1 MPLYESFDHIVA
13 KLWTPIKLNM
23 VTIMSLPLLQNHWEL
38 IYSNQSHADL
48 SWYQSVPKISL
59 ELINQHA
66 SSKENKIIDI
76 GCGESFLVD
85 SLIDQG
91 YKNLTLLDLSS
102 KALQNVQK
110 RLKNLGPIP
119 LNIIGDVL
127 SVELESNK
135 YDIWHDRA
143 CFHFL
148 IKKEDIQKYLEKALH
163 ALSDK
168 GKIILSTFAI
178 DGPERCSNL
187 PVHRHNQESIKK
199 IFGKHF
205 LIDLSLHENHITPK
219 GKTQSF
225 NFFVLTRKYTR

>member
-1 MPLYESFDHIVA
+1 
-13 KLWTPIKLNM
+13 
-23 VTIMSLPLLQNHWEL
+23 MSLPLPRDHWEI
-38 IYSNQSHADL
+38 IYANNSHTDL
-48 SWYQSVPKISL
+48 SWYQAVPKISL
-59 ELINQHA
+59 ELTNQYA
-66 SSKENKIIDI
+66 SSKEDRIIDI

-102 KALQNVQK
+102 KALQNVQQ
-110 RLKNLGPIP
+110 RLKDAVPVP

-127 SVELESNK
+127 RLDLESNK

-148 IKKEDIQKYLEKALH
+148 IKEHDIQKYLEKALH

-168 GKIILSTFAI
+168 GKVILSTFAI
-178 DGPERCSNL
+178 DGPEKCSNL
-187 PVHRHNQESIKK
+187 SVHRHDQESIEK

-205 LIDLSLHENHITPK
+205 SIDQSLLENHITPK
-219 GKTQSF
+219 GNVQSF
-225 NFFVLTRKYTR
+225 NFFVLTRK

>member
-1 MPLYESFDHIVA
+1 MSVPLPQD
-13 KLWTPIKLNM
+13 
-23 VTIMSLPLLQNHWEL
+23 HWEL
-38 IYSNQSHADL
+38 IYSNNSHTDL

-59 ELINQHA
+59 ELTNQYA

-102 KALQNVQK
+102 KALQNVQE
-110 RLKNLGPIP
+110 RLKDAIPVP
-119 LNIIGDVL
+119 LNMIGDLL

-148 IKKEDIQKYLEKALH
+148 IKEEDIQKYLEKALH

-168 GKIILSTFAI
+168 GKVILSTFAI

-187 PVHRHNQESIKK
+187 PVHRHDQESIKK

-205 LIDLSLHENHITPK
+205 LIDLSLLENHLTPR
-219 GKTQSF
+219 GKLQSF
-225 NFFVLTRKYTR
+225 NFFVLKKKNK

>member
-1 MPLYESFDHIVA
+1 MRVPLPQD
-13 KLWTPIKLNM
+13 
-23 VTIMSLPLLQNHWEL
+23 HWEL

-59 ELINQHA
+59 ELINKFA
-66 SSKENKIIDI
+66 SNKENKIIDI

-91 YKNLTLLDLSS
+91 YKNLTLLDISS
-102 KALQNVQK
+102 KALQNVQQ
-110 RLKNLGPIP
+110 RLKDTVPVP

-148 IKKEDIQKYLEKALH
+148 TNEVDIQKYLEKTLH

-168 GKIILSTFAI
+168 GKVILSTFAT
-178 DGPERCSNL
+178 DGPEKCSNL
-187 PVHRHNQESIKK
+187 PVHRHDQESIEK

-205 LIDLSLHENHITPK
+205 LIDLFLRENHITPK
-219 GKTQSF
+219 GKLQSF
-225 NFFVLTRKYTR
+225 IFFVMIRR

>member
-1 MPLYESFDHIVA
+1 
-13 KLWTPIKLNM
+13 
-23 VTIMSLPLLQNHWEL
+23 MSLSKEQDHWERV
-38 IYSNQSHADL
+38 YSSKSHVDL
-48 SWYQSVPKISL
+48 SWYQSTPKISL
-59 ELINQHA
+59 ELINQYA
-66 SSKENKIIDI
+66 TGKENKIIDI

-85 SLIDQG
+85 SLIDQA

-102 KALQNVQK
+102 KALVNVQK
-110 RLKNLGPIP
+110 RLKDICPIP
-119 LNIIGDVL
+119 INIIGDVL
-127 SVELESNK
+127 MIDLESNK

-148 IKKEDIQKYLEKALH
+148 TKEEDIKQYLEKVLH

-168 GKIILSTFAI
+168 GTVILSTFAV

-187 PVHRHNQESIKK
+187 TVHRHDQESIKK

-205 LIDLSLHENHITPK
+205 LIDLSLHENHVTPK

-225 NFFVLTRKYTR
+225 NFFVLTRK

>member
-1 MPLYESFDHIVA
+1 
-13 KLWTPIKLNM
+13 
-23 VTIMSLPLLQNHWEL
+23 MSLPLQQDYWEL
-38 IYSNQSHADL
+38 IYSNNSHTDL

-59 ELINQHA
+59 ELINQYA
-66 SSKENKIIDI
+66 PTKESKIIDI

-91 YKNLTLLDLSS
+91 YKKLTLLDLSS
-102 KALQNVQK
+102 KALKNVQQ
-110 RLKNLGPIP
+110 RLQGTGPIP
-119 LNIIGDVL
+119 LSIIGDIL

-148 IKKEDIQKYLEKALH
+148 TKEDDIQKYLEKTLH

-168 GKIILSTFAI
+168 GKVILSTFAI
-178 DGPERCSNL
+178 DGPEKCSNL
-187 PVHRHNQESIKK
+187 PVHRHDQESIEK

-205 LIDLSLHENHITPK
+205 FIDLFLRENHITPK
-219 GKTQSF
+219 GKLQSF
-225 NFFVLTRKYTR
+225 IFFVMIRK

>member
-1 MPLYESFDHIVA
+1 MSVPLPQD
-13 KLWTPIKLNM
+13 
-23 VTIMSLPLLQNHWEL
+23 HWEL
-38 IYSNQSHADL
+38 IYSNNSHTDL

-59 ELINQHA
+59 ELTNQYA
-66 SSKENKIIDI
+66 SSKEDKIIDI

-102 KALQNVQK
+102 KALQNVQE
-110 RLKNLGPIP
+110 RLKDAVPVP
-119 LNIIGDVL
+119 LNIIGDLL

-148 IKKEDIQKYLEKALH
+148 IKEEDIQKYLEKALH
-163 ALSDK
+163 ALSNK
-168 GKIILSTFAI
+168 GTVILSTFAI

-187 PVHRHNQESIKK
+187 PVHRHDQESIKK

-205 LIDLSLHENHITPK
+205 LIDLSLVENHITPK
-219 GKTQSF
+219 GNLQSF
-225 NFFVLTRKYTR
+225 LYFVLTRK

>member
-1 MPLYESFDHIVA
+1 MSVPLPQD
-13 KLWTPIKLNM
+13 
-23 VTIMSLPLLQNHWEL
+23 HWEL
-38 IYSNQSHADL
+38 IYSNNSHTDL
-48 SWYQSVPKISL
+48 SWYQSVPKTSL
-59 ELINQHA
+59 ELINQYA

-91 YKNLTLLDLSS
+91 YKNLTLLDLCS
-102 KALQNVQK
+102 KALQNVQE
-110 RLKNLGPIP
+110 RLKDAIPVP

-127 SVELESNK
+127 NVELESNK

-148 IKKEDIQKYLEKALH
+148 IKEEDIQKYLEKALH

-168 GKIILSTFAI
+168 GKVILSTFAI

-187 PVHRHNQESIKK
+187 PVHRHDQESIKK

-205 LIDLSLHENHITPK
+205 LIDLSLLENHLTPR
-219 GKTQSF
+219 GKLQSF
-225 NFFVLTRKYTR
+225 NFFVLKKKNK

>member
-1 MPLYESFDHIVA
+1 
-13 KLWTPIKLNM
+13 
-23 VTIMSLPLLQNHWEL
+23 MSLSKEQDHWEI
-38 IYSNQSHADL
+38 IYSNQGHADL

-59 ELINQHA
+59 KLINQNA

-91 YKNLTLLDLSS
+91 YKNLTLLDISS
-102 KALQNVQK
+102 KALQNVQQ
-110 RLKNLGPIP
+110 RLKDTVPVP

-148 IKKEDIQKYLEKALH
+148 TNEVDIQKYLKKALH

-168 GKIILSTFAI
+168 GKVILSTFAI

-187 PVHRHNQESIKK
+187 PVHRHDQESIKK

-205 LIDLSLHENHITPK
+205 SIDLSLLENHITPQ
-219 GKTQSF
+219 GNVQSF
-225 NFFVLTRKYTR
+225 NFFVLTRKQTR

>member
-1 MPLYESFDHIVA
+1 
-13 KLWTPIKLNM
+13 
-23 VTIMSLPLLQNHWEL
+23 MSLPLQQDYWEL
-38 IYSNQSHADL
+38 IYSNNSHTDL

-59 ELINQHA
+59 ELINQYA
-66 SSKENKIIDI
+66 PTKESKIIDI

-91 YKNLTLLDLSS
+91 YKNLTLLDLSP
-102 KALQNVQK
+102 KALKNVQQ
-110 RLKNLGPIP
+110 RLQDTGPIP
-119 LNIIGDVL
+119 LSIIGDVL

-148 IKKEDIQKYLEKALH
+148 TKEDDIQKYLEKTLH

-168 GKIILSTFAI
+168 GKVILSTFAI
-178 DGPERCSNL
+178 DGPEKCSNL
-187 PVHRHNQESIKK
+187 PVHRHDQESIEK

-205 LIDLSLHENHITPK
+205 FIDLFLRENHITPK
-219 GKTQSF
+219 GKLQSF
-225 NFFVLTRKYTR
+225 IFFVMIRK

>member
-1 MPLYESFDHIVA
+1 MSVPLPQY
-13 KLWTPIKLNM
+13 
-23 VTIMSLPLLQNHWEL
+23 HWEL
-38 IYSNQSHADL
+38 IYSNNSHTDL
-48 SWYQSVPKISL
+48 SWYQSVPKTSL
-59 ELINQHA
+59 ELINQYA

-102 KALQNVQK
+102 KALQNVHQ
-110 RLKNLGPIP
+110 RLKDAVPVP

-148 IKKEDIQKYLEKALH
+148 TKEGDIQKYLEKALH

-168 GKIILSTFAI
+168 GTVILSTFAI
-178 DGPERCSNL
+178 DGPEKCSNL
-187 PVHRHNQESIKK
+187 PVHRHDQESIEK

-205 LIDLSLHENHITPK
+205 LIDLSLLENHITPK
-219 GKTQSF
+219 GKSQSF
-225 NFFVLTRKYTR
+225 NFFVLTRR